1 MRGRARPRLG
11 GDLALRSN
19 PLWGVRGDQADGCGV
34 FGGGRGIRD
43 GDHRRAHRF
52 DLGRDLRDLDVAL
65 VAGHVADVD
74 GFYAARMLDD
84 RLTVDLRVLFP
95 RVPDQN
101 ERQVRVRRQQRADDA
116 ELVVVVLAE
125 GSGAPVFQEQRARGQ
140 AVDVQKVLE
149 QVVDVPG
156 AARDVEDRVLQA
168 FLGTPSQGLVEG
180 RYTGK
185 RQPRVGVVA
194 HDDPGHLHHVRG
206 AGVDDRVVEVA
217 NHGELRPSWNQDVP
231 RRAHGPHA
239 GGIRVEKL
247 ELHRVPTVRR
257 ARRLLKLQGDVE
269 EALLVGHDVRAYV
282 SERGPDPGAGD
293 LVAAEAS
300 GRVAQVLPQGIV
312 VHRAADALLL
322 EHPAPQEQP
331 PVRAVS
337 PVG

>member
-1 MRGRARPRLG
+1 MRGRVGPLLG
-11 GDLALRSN
+11 GALALRAN
-19 PLWGVRGDQADGCGV
+19 PVRGVRGDQADGGGV
-34 FGGGRGIRD
+34 FGGDRGIGD

-52 DLGRDLRDLDVAL
+52 DLGRDLRDLGVAL

-74 GFYAARMLDD
+74 CFYAARMLDD
-84 RLTVDLRVLFP
+84 RLAVDLRVLFP

-125 GSGAPVFQEQRARGQ
+125 IRGAPVLQEQRARGQ
-140 AVDVQKVLE
+140 AVYVQEVLE

-194 HDDPGHLHHVRG
+194 HYDPGHLHDVRG

-217 NHGELRPSWNQDVP
+217 DHGEPRPAWNQDVP

-257 ARRLLKLQGDVE
+257 ARRLLEFYSDVE
-269 EALLVGHDVRAYV
+269 EAFLVGHDV
-282 SERGPDPGAGD
+282 
-293 LVAAEAS
+293 
-300 GRVAQVLPQGIV
+300 
-312 VHRAADALLL
+312 
-322 EHPAPQEQP
+322 
-331 PVRAVS
+331 
-337 PVG
+337 